1 VRQKGIPCD
10 VKFILGINDKLSN
23 NFWKFLPIWIE
34 RNWLGVSEFMV
45 VHGLDAEK
53 INQVLDS
60 YRDGSRVSPVG
71 SP

>member
-1 VRQKGIPCD
+1 MRILQIPQRGDFEQPLPD
-10 VKFILGINDKLSN
+10 VLQA
-23 NFWKFLPIWIE
+23 
-34 RNWLGVSEFMV
+34 